1 MFSFFEKNSHTFYK
15 FKENIFIFMFEDS
28 LTVENEII

>member
-1 MFSFFEKNSHTFYK
+1 MFSLFEKNSHTFYR
-15 FKENIFIFMFEDS
+15 FKEKIFIFMSEDS